1 MKNAYIGRQPI
12 LDEDKKLFAYEV
24 LYRDSEAGAHVTN
37 DRYASAAVI
46 NNILNRF
53 GTEALLGGR
62 RAFIKID
69 EKFLLSDLIFS
80 IPNEF
85 FVFSLF
91 DGIEMNERVVERVQ
105 QLHERDFVLAI
116 NDTALSEDIVQKYAP
131 ILKELSYIKININKC
146 DTQHIQEIVD
156 TFKSN
161 NIKMICTQIED
172 NMHFNLAK
180 EHGFDLFQ
188 GYFFAKPKI
197 IKNKKCDA
205 SQLNVIKLYNLLL
218 QDADIDEITSEFENN
233 HVIAFQLL
241 QFINSGAF
249 HFRSKIS
256 SIHHILTLMGRIP
269 LAQWLMLMIYSKSVS
284 RNEEY
289 SPLLLMAISRTRLM
303 QNILKLIRSDADKN
317 ALGEAY
323 FVGILSLM
331 DTVFS
336 VELEHIL
343 EHMYISE
350 AVSDALLKDEG
361 ILGEIYILV
370 RNIEKFNTQAIED
383 FAHKHKIA
391 LERINLAVMESI
403 EHVNDFEQ
411 SYKAS

>member
-12 LDEDKKLFAYEV
+12 LDANGKLYAYEV
-24 LYRDSEAGAHVTN
+24 LYRDSEEGAHVTN

-69 EKFLLSDLIFS
+69 EKFLLNDLIFS

-85 FVFSLF
+85 FVFSLLESV
-91 DGIEMNERVVERVQ
+91 EMNERVVERLQ
-105 QLHERDFVLAI
+105 QLKERGFILAI
-116 NDTALSEDIVQKYAP
+116 NDTALDETILEKYT
-131 ILKELSYIKININKC
+131 LVFQELSYVKINTNTCLESKSK
-146 DTQHIQEIVD
+146 EIIEKL
-156 TFKSN
+156 KSFDLD
-161 NIKMICTQIED
+161 IICTQIED
-172 NMHFNLAK
+172 DEHYDLAK
-180 EHGFDLFQ
+180 DFGCSLFQ

-197 IKNKKCDA
+197 IKNKRCDA
-205 SQLNVIKLYNLLL
+205 NQLNVIKLYNLLL
-218 QDADIDEITSEFENN
+218 QDADIDEITNEFEKN

-249 HFRSKIS
+249 HFRNKIS

-284 RNEEY
+284 RDEEY
-289 SPLLLMAISRTRLM
+289 SPLLLMAINRTRLM
-303 QNILKLIRSDADKN
+303 QNILKIIQPDADRN

-343 EHMYISE
+343 EHMCISE
-350 AVSDALLKDEG
+350 AVSNALLKDEG
-361 ILGEIYILV
+361 TLGELYILI
-370 RNIEKFNTQAIED
+370 RDIED
-383 FAHKHKIA
+383 FNTKAIESFAKKHAIDLEKI
-391 LERINLAVMESI
+391 NSAVMESI

-411 SYKAS
+411 SYNAS